1 MEHLRYAWRIVLP
14 YVGTLP
20 RFLGFAGST
29 HDVWLHCG
37 IRCSFRHANK
47 LIYIKSIPAKR
58 RRANYIAS
66 ATVGIMPR
74 FPPVVNFFCQFRR
87 SFPIFH
93 EKDAEFRC
101 GYPTFLP
108 NGGDFPHFKWNEG
121 SCGTP
126 VLWVCCCFS
135 LVLLPKGFAIA
146 LGEPSPSLRMKVVR
160 KCSFFFCMTH
170 PVYRMRTEGVQRAT
184 GKPSGISMTILLQVV
199 CTLATLFECDSRGL
213 SDRPLKPLRSPSL

>member
-74 FPPVVNFFCQFRR
+74 FPPVVNFFCPFRR

-135 LVLLPKGFAIA
+135 LVLLPRA
-146 LGEPSPSLRMKVVR
+146 LRSPLGNLRRPFGRSLF
-160 KCSFFFCMTH
+160 SFD
-170 PVYRMRTEGVQRAT
+170 Y
-184 GKPSGISMTILLQVV
+184 
-199 CTLATLFECDSRGL
+199 SRGL
-213 SDRPLKPLRSPSL
+213 CGYESKTPPSGLLRSTPPDGSDFF